1 MMSFKMDITRI
12 QEDESLLYIATL
24 NPLQMALILSHDS
37 V

>member
-1 MMSFKMDITRI
+1 MSFKMGITRI

-24 NPLQMALILSHDS
+24 NPLEIALKLSRDN